1 MFTKKLLIF
10 GILLGLCASL
20 YAQPAKKVRRTAS
33 NSKEAVTER
42 QISNRF
48 NSGLRAYYTA
58 QYEEAEQTF
67 SGILTVAPKHA
78 PSYYMLSRVYA
89 GKQQYVESENAIK
102 QAVKLDKSNIWYQ
115 VALAESYVRT
125 ENFKAALPL
134 WEKICRDMPS
144 NEQYLSQLALCY
156 EHNGVPDKAAEVRA
170 RLEKLSPASS
180 KETPAE
186 PVVAS
191 DPGSDKKSQ
200 GISAL
205 RNGQYDAA
213 LTSLAQALRE
223 DDTDYDLWSAFAEAV
238 AKSGKW
244 SELTA
249 REDDLVTLF
258 PQSSAL
264 LTALADAFL
273 KSGHPDKA
281 VEYYKQAKAFAFEPA
296 QIQAIKKGLFEA
308 YTALGDTDN
317 ADRYR

>member
-1 MFTKKLLIF
+1 M
-10 GILLGLCASL
+10 GLCVSL

-42 QISNRF
+42 QISSRF

-58 QYEEAEQTF
+58 QYEEAERIF
-67 SGILTVAPKHA
+67 SGVLIIAPKHA

-89 GKQQYVESENAIK
+89 GKQQYTESENAIK
-102 QAVKLDKSNIWYQ
+102 QAVKLDKNNIWYQ
-115 VALAESYVRT
+115 VALAESYIRT

-134 WEKICRDMPS
+134 WEKICREMPG
-144 NEQYLSQLALCY
+144 NEAYLTHLALCY
-156 EHNGVPDKAAEVRA
+156 DKTGVPDKAAEVRA
-170 RLEKLSPASS
+170 QLEKLSPSS
-180 KETPAE
+180 SGG
-186 PVVAS
+186 AS
-191 DPGSDKKSQ
+191 DDAQVAADGVSHKSQ

-205 RNGQYDAA
+205 KAGRYDEAVSRLAEA
-213 LTSLAQALRE
+213 LNE

-264 LTALADAFL
+264 LAALADAFL

-281 VEYYKQAKAFAFEPA
+281 VDYYKQAKAFAFESA

-308 YTALGDTDN
+308 YTALGDTEN
-317 ADRYR
+317 AARYR